1 MLSSDDPSLRRRTY
15 IVIVVFVMVVIFN
28 FGLSMNTRQAIER
41 QHALEAQRRE
51 DVKQIFAE
59 LEQKRD
65 QASRMLDE
73 AERRLAK
80 GPAPAPA
87 EASKTEPST
96 TTPEPSESPK

>member
-1 MLSSDDPSLRRRTY
+1 MPSSDDPTLRRRTY

-41 QHALEAQRRE
+41 QHSLEAERRE

-73 AERRLAK
+73 VERRLAK
-80 GPAPAPA
+80 ETPAAPA
-87 EASKTEPST
+87 EASKAEPST
-96 TTPEPSESPK
+96 TTPESSEPPK

>member
-1 MLSSDDPSLRRRTY
+1 
-15 IVIVVFVMVVIFN
+15 MVVIFN

-41 QHALEAQRRE
+41 QHSLETQRRE
-51 DVKQIFAE
+51 GVKQIFAE

-73 AERRLAK
+73 AEQRLGK
-80 GPAPAPA
+80 GTPTAPA

-96 TTPEPSESPK
+96 TPEPSEPPK

>member
-1 MLSSDDPSLRRRTY
+1 MDSSDHSTLRRRTY
-15 IVIVVFVMVVIFN
+15 LVVAVFVAVVIFN
-28 FGLSMNTRQAIER
+28 FWLSMNTRRAIEQ
-41 QHALEAQRRE
+41 QHSVETQRHD

-80 GPAPAPA
+80 ATAKPG
-87 EASKTEPST
+87 EASKVEPST
-96 TTPEPSESPK
+96 TTPQPDEPQK